1 MRLPIVILSDLHLGA
16 RRGSAGTAAD
26 LAPLLDRAATLVIN
40 GDLAEVH
47 HPRHRAAAA
56 RETLAL
62 FDLCYARNI
71 ELRLLSGNHD
81 PFLSDHRFLLLRDGQ
96 VLVTHGDAF
105 HPAIAPWSPAAPRMR
120 RTHDAALAR
129 LTPAERGDLETRL
142 AISQHAAY
150 AEWSASED
158 HAPGAEGGRPLL
170 ALLRR
175 PWLALHVL
183 AAWHRNPRLADA
195 FADRFAPQARF
206 VIVGHTHRP
215 HCAQV
220 GGRWI
225 INTGAFGFPGRPFA
239 AVLDD
244 TELHFVRLVR
254 RAAGWTMAAHPARAW
269 TLDAAGTDLAAD
281 LRPGDALPEAATRD
295 RRSSAA

>member
-16 RRGSAGTAAD
+16 RRGTAGAAAD

-62 FDLCYARNI
+62 FDLCDARNI

-96 VLVTHGDAF
+96 VLITHGDAF

-120 RTHDAALAR
+120 RTHDAAMAR
-129 LTPAERGDLETRL
+129 LSPAERGDLETRL
-142 AISQHAAY
+142 TISQHAAY

-158 HAPGAEGGRPLL
+158 PGSGVDGGRPLL

-183 AAWHRNPRLADA
+183 AAWHRNPRLAAA

-225 INTGAFGFPGRPFA
+225 INTGAFAFPGRPFA

-244 TELHFVRLVR
+244 TALRFVRLVR
-254 RAAGWTMAAHPARAW
+254 HAAGWTMAARASRAW
-269 TLDAAGTDLAAD
+269 TFGTAGTDLAAD
-281 LRPGDALPEAATRD
+281 LRTADALPAAESRD
-295 RRSSAA
+295 TECSAA